1 MAGKLIA
8 GGVRL
13 SEEQWKMCD
22 EMAERLQLRS
32 RNEFIRDAVDF
43 YTEWCQRPQS
53 MKFLTPALESV
64 IGAKVRDSENRIAR
78 MLFKMA
84 VEQNCLSQMLVS
96 ISDFGE
102 YDFDQCHLFAEQQVK
117 ETNGALSLKEK
128 TEKKYN
134 FGYNYDDDYED

>member
-1 MAGKLIA
+1 MAGNLTASSI
-8 GGVRL
+8 RL
-13 SEEQWKMCD
+13 SEKQWQTCD
-22 EMAERLQLRS
+22 EMAERLHLRS

-84 VEQNCLSQMLVS
+84 VEQNCLSQMLQTTY
-96 ISDFGE
+96 DFE
-102 YDFDQCHLFAEQQVK
+102 DFDFDQCHAIAEQYVK
-117 ETNGALSLKEK
+117 ETNGSVSLKE
-128 TEKKYN
+128 TVNPYFDYN
-134 FGYNYDDDYED
+134 DDDYEN